1 MADCQMATSKDYLS
15 CFFCRDIY
23 TSSPLAQVAETWNF
37 DAEDPSLLI
46 LLLKPDTDES
56 GEATHAESKLS
67 LMGLQFPQVV
77 SEVRFPFKLVLTKMW
92 YKPQI
97 SDMIIL

>member
-1 MADCQMATSKDYLS
+1 M
-15 CFFCRDIY
+15 
-23 TSSPLAQVAETWNF
+23 PH
-37 DAEDPSLLI
+37 
-46 LLLKPDTDES
+46 TDES

-77 SEVRFPFKLVLTKMW
+77 SEFRFPFKLVLTKMW

-97 SDMIIL
+97 SDMIILQAIVT